1 MRLDH
6 LLSRDREQGPTT
18 DPCSRASLPLT
29 VWGAGSNG
37 EYASYHFSVVEARTL
52 GL

>member
-6 LLSRDREQGPTT
+6 LLSRVREQGPTT
-18 DPCSRASLPLT
+18 DPCSSKKPPT
-29 VWGAGSNG
+29 VWGVGSIG
-37 EYASYHFSVVEARTL
+37 TYASYHYSVVKAQTL